1 MKSYTYPLWAK
12 PLPIITKTSIHK
24 QVAFTIFRDFN
35 WGNLFHFWVIK
46 SKLTKMKKLFS
57 FVLMATFATTAQAKI
72 WRVNNNVGISA
83 DATALPTLFDG
94 TSSASNPEA
103 ANGDTIH
110 VEPSATAYNSP
121 NINKQVVIIGNGYL
135 LSGTG
140 SNTGLQENTLA
151 SRVGGFFFGSGSAG
165 TRIIGID
172 LVNQSGF
179 FGGHSGNVNITYEK
193 CRFNQNIWF
202 NFNANTTYTNITVRK
217 CFIESLNSNIQATTT
232 LNNFTLENCVQSGI
246 FFDFPTS
253 LGTNIVIRNNV
264 FSAAAGI
271 NLQNAYVANNLF
283 LTGTTV
289 ITFISCNVKNNIFT
303 ANQTGVTVG
312 PLNTNGNN
320 LINQAIATVVV
331 NTGSNDGRF
340 QLAAGSPAISGG
352 VDIAGQKPNCG
363 AFGGNDPYKLSGIPG
378 IPTIYSLTV
387 PTSIP
392 VGSATMNVTLSTRN
406 NN

>member
-1 MKSYTYPLWAK
+1 
-12 PLPIITKTSIHK
+12 
-24 QVAFTIFRDFN
+24 
-35 WGNLFHFWVIK
+35 
-46 SKLTKMKKLFS
+46 MKKLCS
-57 FVLMATFATTAQAKI
+57 FLLIAIFAITAQAKI

-83 DATALPTLFDG
+83 DATALPILFDG

-121 NINKQVVIIGNGYL
+121 NINKQVVIIGNGYF
-135 LSGTG
+135 LSGTSG
-140 SNTGLQENTLA
+140 NTGLQENTLT

-179 FGGHSGNVNITYEK
+179 FGGHSGNVNFTYEK
-193 CRFNQNIWF
+193 CRFIQNIWF
-202 NFNANTTYTNITVRK
+202 NLSANTTYTNITIRK
-217 CFIESLNSNIQATTT
+217 CFIESQSVNIPATTT
-232 LNNFTLENCVQSGI
+232 LNNFTLENCVQSGL

-264 FSAAAGI
+264 FATINGA

-283 LTGTTV
+283 LTSATV
-289 ITFISCNVKNNIFT
+289 NTFVSCNVKNNIFT

-312 PLNTNGNN
+312 PLSTNGNN
-320 LINQAIATVVV
+320 LITQPIATIVV
-331 NTGSNDGRF
+331 NSGSTDGKF

-378 IPTIYSLTV
+378 IPTIYSLSV

-392 VGSATMNVTLSTRN
+392 VGTATMNVTLSTRN